1 MLDGKLIW
9 WNLYYRKTTATVPQI
24 TETLA
29 TGKLTNNGSYYSVRG
44 KYDDIIIV
52 NKKHGLS
59 KDYNQVRILQ
69 LRQPLF
75 VFVTI

>member
-1 MLDGKLIW
+1 MLNGKRTYITET
-9 WNLYYRKTTATVPQI
+9 KATVPQS
-24 TETLA
+24 TETQV

-52 NKKHGLS
+52 IRNMVFLRTIT
-59 KDYNQVRILQ
+59 QVKILQ